1 MTSTPTPTTQGTQAP
16 NQIELVWFRYKSLV
30 NVVLLAIVAALGI
43 NYALAYFERKE
54 TDKVWSEFAT
64 SVGLEKAY
72 ADSAKSSVS
81 LTEQVAA
88 MDAAGLAK
96 ALGTASNGQKPYI
109 LLAMARK
116 AMVDKNWAE
125 AEQQLK
131 ALETQYPDHI
141 LVRASDYPMQSRD
154 FVKKDEP
161 DDSKAQPEKPQEP
174 EWKPVVKGSTVGLMR
189 AQIEAAKAFVPPPQF
204 AKTEI
209 PADAT
214 KVKFELSGNYGSF
227 TLALLPQAPLHR
239 EAFLKLAQ
247 GENPFWKG
255 LAIDEIRRPTKMASK
270 LPHELHLG
278 FESTKDDDR
287 TKWTDKDPSK
297 NQVEFEKSSLSHF
310 AGAVSARNEA
320 DGKSCADRFW
330 VAVDDAPRYD
340 GERTIFAWV
349 VDGLDNLKRVCEATM
364 SAQEEEQGRGK
375 PSENIRVT
383 AVSVLQ

>member
-30 NVVLLAIVAALGI
+30 NVVLLAIVAALGV
-43 NYALAYFERKE
+43 NYALAYMDRQKNDELW
-54 TDKVWSEFAT
+54 TNFAT

-72 ADSAKSSVS
+72 SDSAKSNTS
-81 LTEQVAA
+81 LTEQIASMDTAA
-88 MDAAGLAK
+88 LSK
-96 ALGTASNGQKPYI
+96 ALASANDAQKPYVI
-109 LLAMARK
+109 LALARK
-116 AMVDKNWAE
+116 AIVDKDWAG
-125 AEQQLK
+125 AEQQLN
-131 ALETQYPDHI
+131 ALATAYPNHV
-141 LVRASDYPMQSRD
+141 LVRESDYPIQARD
-154 FVKKDEP
+154 LVKKPEP
-161 DDSKAQPEKPQEP
+161 DANQQQPAKQEEP
-174 EWKPVVKGSTVGLMR
+174 EWKDAKKGSVVALMR
-189 AQIEAAKAFVPPPQF
+189 GQIEEAKKFAPPAHF
-204 AKTEI
+204 AKPEI

-214 KVKFELSGNYGSF
+214 KVKFELSGSYGSF
-227 TLALLPQAPLHR
+227 TLALLPQAPMHR

-255 LAIDEIRRPTKMASK
+255 LAIDEIRRPTKFAAK

-278 FESTKDDDR
+278 FESSKEDDR
-287 TKWTDKDPSK
+287 TKWTEKDPSK
-297 NQVEFEKSSLSHF
+297 NLVEFEKNSLSHF

-340 GERTIFAWV
+340 GERVVFAWV
-349 VDGLDNLKRVCEATM
+349 VDGLDNLKKVCEATM
-364 SAQEEEQGRGK
+364 SAQEEEAGRGK

>member
-1 MTSTPTPTTQGTQAP
+1 MTSTPTPTTLGTQTP
-16 NQIELVWFRYKSLV
+16 NQIELAWFRYKAPI
-30 NVVLLAIVAALGI
+30 NVVLLAIVAALGA
-43 NYALAYFERKE
+43 NYALTYFERKE
-54 TDKVWSEFAT
+54 TDKIWSEFAT
-64 SVGLEKAY
+64 SVGLENAYTDSSKA
-72 ADSAKSSVS
+72 SVS
-81 LTEQVAA
+81 LTEQVATLG
-88 MDAAGLAK
+88 AADLVK
-96 ALGTASNGQKPYI
+96 ALSSASDGQKPYI
-109 LLAMARK
+109 LVAMARK

-125 AEQQLK
+125 ADQHLT
-131 ALETQYPDHI
+131 ALETQFPNHV
-141 LVRASDYPMQSRD
+141 LVRASDHPVQSRD
-154 FVKKDEP
+154 FVKKAEGDAQT
-161 DDSKAQPEKPQEP
+161 AQPEKPEEP
-174 EWKPVVKGSTVGLMR
+174 EWKPVVKGSAVGLMR
-189 AQIEAAKAFVPPPQF
+189 AQIEAAKAFAPPPQF
-204 AKTEI
+204 AMTEI
-209 PADAT
+209 PTDAT

-278 FESTKDDDR
+278 FDSTRDDLRD
-287 TKWTDKDPSK
+287 KWTDKDPSK
-297 NQVEFEKSSLSHF
+297 NQVEFEKNSLSHF

-330 VAVDDAPRYD
+330 VAVDGAPRYD

-364 SAQEEEQGRGK
+364 TAQEEEQGRGK